1 MLPFAKGKTPPRNLL
16 VLVMHPA
23 RQSEEDM
30 AAIAREVVKS
40 APDIT
45 VHIVRPGG
53 TAGDLPAWKWE
64 LPALTVAL
72 GRSSGF
78 VPRRGPM
85 LHNRPVKK
93 LDQYCRFAACGIPSP
108 HTERFGFGQRYCEQ
122 HFGSHVVLKPLPLDL
137 TSSMGNMMLCETRRL
152 QLLRPDSFAPDHFL
166 RRAPALVQRFI
177 DTGPRPEYFRVL
189 TLLGEPI
196 LWMRV
201 KSAAEQAD
209 FSSAGADLAEQA
221 IIDPRSTYAAAKE
234 GFSELIEFVVPED
247 VSSFAREV
255 YSAFPDIPLQA
266 CDIVREEAAGTLHI
280 LEINAGGNTWDF
292 SSKRVEAAR
301 ERIGGR
307 DRLVSLFDPWP
318 RAARALIAKTR
329 QLAR

>member
-1 MLPFAKGKTPPRNLL
+1 
-16 VLVMHPA
+16 
-23 RQSEEDM
+23 M

-53 TAGDLPAWKWE
+53 TAADLPAWKWE
-64 LPALTVAL
+64 LPALTVGL

-93 LDQYCRFAACGIPSP
+93 LDQYHRFAACGIPSP
-108 HTERFGFGQRYCEQ
+108 YTERFVFGRSCCEQ
-122 HFGSHVVLKPLPLDL
+122 RFGSHAVLKPLPLDL

-152 QLLRPDSFAPDHFL
+152 HLLRPDGFAPDHFL

-177 DTGPRPEYFRVL
+177 DTGTRPEYFRVL

-209 FSSAGADLAEQA
+209 LSSGAYHVEKA
-221 IIDPRSTYAAAKE
+221 IIDPRSTYAAATE

-247 VSSFAREV
+247 VSRFAREV
-255 YSAFPDIPLQA
+255 CRAFPDIPLQA
-266 CDIVREEAAGTLHI
+266 CDIVREAATGTLHI

-307 DRLVSLFDPWP
+307 ERLVSLFDPWP
-318 RAARALIAKTR
+318 RAARALIAKVR